1 MTLNPQSLVSH
12 FVDEYGI
19 KISWAP
25 AEEISLDLPLI
36 EFIKFLYMN
45 NYSLEAFQIDQR
57 KTTPAPARD
66 IKRLRKIL
74 RILSQEQPQPAPMWQ
89 ITQFGIKKWMGR
101 DEEIMAFTGYDAKHP
116 ERPYFHITLDQFPE
130 IKMVIP
136 WFVNNKH
143 GMAHYEKMVLS
154 FTPTPND
161 KPIVREFN
169 ERFAKYGFRIIN
181 YTHRNHLP
189 RFLFD

>member
-1 MTLNPQSLVSH
+1 MTLNPQYLVSH

-25 AEEISLDLPLI
+25 EEEISLNLPLVDFI
-36 EFIKFLYMN
+36 EFLYMN
-45 NYSLEAFQIDQR
+45 NYFLDRFQIDQ
-57 KTTPAPARD
+57 KENAAKD
-66 IKRLRKIL
+66 IKRLAKIA
-74 RILSQEQPQPAPMWQ
+74 RILYQEQPQPAPTWQ
-89 ITQFGIKKWMGR
+89 ITQFGLKKWMGR

-116 ERPYFHITLDQFPE
+116 ERPYFHIILDQFPE
-130 IKMVIP
+130 IKMEIP

-143 GMAHYEKMVLS
+143 GMALYEKMVLT

-161 KPIVREFN
+161 KPIVRDFN
-169 ERFAKYGFRIIN
+169 QRFAKYGFRIIN

>member
-1 MTLNPQSLVSH
+1 MTLNPKSLVSYLL
-12 FVDEYGI
+12 DEYGI

-25 AEEISLDLPLI
+25 AEQISLDLPLI

-57 KTTPAPARD
+57 KTTSAPAARD

-74 RILSQEQPQPAPMWQ
+74 RILYQEQPQPAPTWE
-89 ITQFGIKKWMGR
+89 ITQLAPKSVINNSLVFH
-101 DEEIMAFTGYDAKHP
+101 GYDAKHP
-116 ERPYFHITLDQFPE
+116 ERPYFHITLEKFPE

-143 GMAHYEKMVLS
+143 GMGHYEKMVLI
-154 FTPTPND
+154 FTTTPND
-161 KPIVREFN
+161 NPIVREFN